1 MNGYEAYKLYLA
13 IKLHFSTEDYD
24 FIKHNG
30 KVNCSL
36 DSFTKRNDKYFFHRL
51 STRFKD
57 EELLNFYV
65 ANFSNKPKRWIGELI
80 REDGES
86 VYRKWQKYNE
96 SFAYNFRAD

>member
-65 ANFSNKPKRWIGELI
+65 DLSDLGPSRCGSKTASLKVQVCKL
-80 REDGES
+80 
-86 VYRKWQKYNE
+86 
-96 SFAYNFRAD
+96 RA

>member
-36 DSFTKRNDKYFFHRL
+36 DSFT
-51 STRFKD
+51 
-57 EELLNFYV
+57 
-65 ANFSNKPKRWIGELI
+65 
-80 REDGES
+80 
-86 VYRKWQKYNE
+86 
-96 SFAYNFRAD
+96 